1 MKRTINEVNYNVPRL
16 DRSISKPL
24 MEKRRRDR
32 INKSLDELK
41 TILVTVLKRDQSG
54 CSKLEKADILEMT
67 VNYLKSTKNGIE
79 SKRQY
84 AAGQQKAIDDSI
96 KMIQNNPALS
106 QEQKTSLITQIRGQ
120 APTVPPTPAPT
131 MTPQAVLAQQ
141 QQQLYAHLMQQ
152 QLLQQ
157 QKLLTLQQL
166 EQNAP
171 KRQKLDSDSEE
182 SGFGEANSSSSST
195 GSENGIFRPW

>member
-1 MKRTINEVNYNVPRL
+1 MKRTISEINYGTTGRL

-41 TILVTVLKRDQSG
+41 TILVTALKRDQNG

-67 VNYLKSTKNGIE
+67 VNYLKTSKTSVE
-79 SKRQY
+79 SNRQY
-84 AAGQQKAIDDSI
+84 EAGKQSAIEDSI
-96 KMIQNNPALS
+96 KMIQSNPALT
-106 QEQKTSLITQIRGQ
+106 QEQKTSLILQIRGQ
-120 APTVPPTPAPT
+120 SSPPAPRT
-131 MTPQAVLAQQ
+131 PPQAILLQQ

-152 QLLQQ
+152 QLIQQ
-157 QKLLTLQQL
+157 QKLHSLSQL
-166 EQNAP
+166 NENSPP

-195 GSENGIFRPW
+195 SSDNGIFRPW

>member
-1 MKRTINEVNYNVPRL
+1 MKRTISEVNFGTGRL

-41 TILVTVLKRDQSG
+41 TILVTALKRDQSG

-67 VNYLKSTKNGIE
+67 VNYLKTSKTSIE

-84 AAGQQKAIDDSI
+84 EAGKQSAIEESV
-96 KMIQNNPALS
+96 KMIQSNPALT
-106 QEQKTSLITQIRGQ
+106 QEQKTNLILQIRGQ
-120 APTVPPTPAPT
+120 SSPPAPRT
-131 MTPQAVLAQQ
+131 PPQAVLFQQ

-152 QLLQQ
+152 QLIQQ
-157 QKLLTLQQL
+157 QKLLSLSQQR
-166 EQNAP
+166 ENSPP

-195 GSENGIFRPW
+195 SSDNGIFRPW